1 MITCMSTNITSLGT
15 MVELFISIMIC
26 VLIMMTLVIAGCF
39 LIMLSI
45 LLILKIA
52 MIFWSVVDNLKGIVA
67 KQKDEKRRTK

>member
-67 KQKDEKRRTK
+67 KQKDEKRRTN